1 MKRFLSRYD
10 RNKPRYGVNIP
21 PGAAIR
27 RYAAPTRGEEG
38 SMESDVR
45 PIIGMPVYDSV
56 DMLDVTGPYEM
67 FTWAGFEIEL
77 VAAESRMHCFREG
90 FRFEVL
96 KSFAEASPTYAALWV
111 PGGDPAALNV
121 LMRDETYLGFLRD
134 KAAVTPMVAS
144 VCEGA
149 MLLSAAGLLDG
160 YEATTH
166 WAFIPCLKRN
176 QKVKVV
182 EGHPRYHLDRDRLT
196 GGGISSGL
204 DEALRLIEL
213 LSGTSAAEQV
223 QLMTQYYPSPPVGGA
238 IPDTDDCPLDTAGD
252 KMPLCIP
259 C

>member
-1 MKRFLSRYD
+1 
-10 RNKPRYGVNIP
+10 
-21 PGAAIR
+21 
-27 RYAAPTRGEEG
+27 
-38 SMESDVR
+38 MESDVR

-96 KSFAEASPTYAALWV
+96 KSFAEASPDYAALWV

-121 LMRDETYLGFLRD
+121 LMKDETYLGFLRD
-134 KAAVTPMVAS
+134 KAAATPMVAS

-176 QKVKVV
+176 LKVKVV

-196 GGGISSGL
+196 GGWHLVGAGRGAPADRAAQRHLCGRAGPADDSILSIPAGRRCDSGHRRL
-204 DEALRLIEL
+204 STRHRRRSGTALHSLLRGLRLE
-213 LSGTSAAEQV
+213 SARR
-223 QLMTQYYPSPPVGGA
+223 
-238 IPDTDDCPLDTAGD
+238 I
-252 KMPLCIP
+252 
-259 C
+259 

>member
-1 MKRFLSRYD
+1 MLHQGRVED
-10 RNKPRYGVNIP
+10 
-21 PGAAIR
+21 AAMEGN
-27 RYAAPTRGEEG
+27 GEGKG
-38 SMESDVR
+38 SGK

-67 FTWAGFEIEL
+67 FTWAGFDVEL

-96 KSFAEASPTYAALWV
+96 KTFAEASPDYAALWV

-121 LMRDETYLGFLRD
+121 LMKDETYLGFLRD
-134 KAAVTPMVAS
+134 RAAVTPLVAS

-149 MLLSAAGLLDG
+149 MLLAAADLLDG

-166 WAFIPCLKRN
+166 WAFIPCLKRV
-176 QKVKVV
+176 KGVKVV
-182 EGHPRYHLDRDRLT
+182 EGYPRYHLDRDRLT

-204 DEALRLIEL
+204 DESLRLIEL
-213 LSGTSAAEQV
+213 LKGTEAAKQV
-223 QLMTQYYPSPPVGGA
+223 QLMTQYYPCPPVGGA
-238 IPDTDDCPLDTAGD
+238 IPGSDECPLDTAGD
-252 KMPLCIP
+252 TIPLCIP

>member
-1 MKRFLSRYD
+1 ML
-10 RNKPRYGVNIP
+10 N
-21 PGAAIR
+21 PGRVEDAAMEGH
-27 RYAAPTRGEEG
+27 GEG
-38 SMESDVR
+38 KDSSK

-67 FTWAGFEIEL
+67 FTWAGFEVEL

-96 KSFAEASPTYAALWV
+96 KTFAEASPDYAALWV

-121 LMRDETYLGFLRD
+121 LMKDDTYLGFLRD
-134 KAAVTPMVAS
+134 KAAVTPLVAS

-149 MLLSAAGLLDG
+149 MLLAAAGLLDG

-166 WAFIPCLKRN
+166 WAFIPCLKHY
-176 QKVKVV
+176 QGVKVV
-182 EGHPRYHLDRDRLT
+182 EGYPRYHLDRDRLT

-204 DEALRLIEL
+204 DESLRLIEL
-213 LSGTSAAEQV
+213 LKGTEVAKQV
-223 QLMTQYYPSPPVGGA
+223 QLTTQYYPCPPVGGA
-238 IPDTDDCPLDTAGD
+238 IPGTDECPLDTAGD
-252 KMPLCIP
+252 NIPLCIP

>member
-1 MKRFLSRYD
+1 MDVKAG
-10 RNKPRYGVNIP
+10 KPV
-21 PGAAIR
+21 
-27 RYAAPTRGEEG
+27 
-38 SMESDVR
+38 
-45 PIIGMPVYDSV
+45 IGIPVYDSV

-67 FTWAGFEIEL
+67 FSWAGFEVEL

-90 FRFEVL
+90 FRFEVIR
-96 KSFAEASPTYAALWV
+96 SFAEASPNYAVLWV

-121 LMRDETYLGFLRD
+121 LMKDETYLGFLRD

-149 MLLSAAGLLDG
+149 MLLAAAGLLDG

-166 WAFIPCLKRN
+166 WAFIECLKRY

-182 EGHPRYHLDRDRLT
+182 DGHPRFHLDRDRLT

-213 LSGTSAAEQV
+213 LNGTAAAEQV
-223 QLMTQYYPSPPVGGA
+223 QLMTQYYPSPPVSGT
-238 IPDTDDCPLDTAGD
+238 IPDTKDCALDTAGD
-252 KMPLCIP
+252 QVPLCIP

>member
-1 MKRFLSRYD
+1 MLRQRE
-10 RNKPRYGVNIP
+10 
-21 PGAAIR
+21 
-27 RYAAPTRGEEG
+27 EEG

-45 PIIGMPVYDSV
+45 PIIGMPDYDSV

-149 MLLSAAGLLDG
+149 MLLSAAG
-160 YEATTH
+160 
-166 WAFIPCLKRN
+166 F
-176 QKVKVV
+176 
-182 EGHPRYHLDRDRLT
+182 LDRDRLT